1 MADYFEIGVE
11 TIQKQYQRNRDEFDS
26 DGTHIKTSTDFKS
39 LSWTKCPTLKVAQQ
53 RGFIELT
60 LPNNTTVLIP
70 NGKIRCFP
78 KRAILRMGMLL
89 RDSVVAKEV
98 RTQLLNTFENTTDKQ
113 RTAEIDK
120 ERELR
125 DNIWDAWGADE
136 IDEVMK
142 ASAALDEYRRRYI
155 TSLEKENAD
164 LTKQNA
170 KVVSEN
176 KALTAENDIYAR
188 DVLKWT
194 DRSSANRAV
203 RVLATMCFKGDFEYA
218 WNTIYKELNY
228 RYNIGVKT
236 RQAADKR
243 KRSKIS
249 YIKDSE
255 WIYLFRIIA
264 ALCNKNNIN
273 IKELFEDAKI
283 DISDLDLPD
292 RAVAHVFSA

>member
-1 MADYFEIGVE
+1 
-11 TIQKQYQRNRDEFDS
+11 
-26 DGTHIKTSTDFKS
+26 
-39 LSWTKCPTLKVAQQ
+39 
-53 RGFIELT
+53 
-60 LPNNTTVLIP
+60 
-70 NGKIRCFP
+70 
-78 KRAILRMGMLL
+78 MGMLL

-98 RTQLLNTFENTTDKQ
+98 RTQLLNTFEHATDKQ

-142 ASAALDEYRRRYI
+142 ASAALDGYRRRYI
-155 TSLEKENAD
+155 TALEKENAD

-228 RYNIGVKT
+228 RYNIGVKA

-292 RAVAHVFSA
+292 RAVVHVVSA